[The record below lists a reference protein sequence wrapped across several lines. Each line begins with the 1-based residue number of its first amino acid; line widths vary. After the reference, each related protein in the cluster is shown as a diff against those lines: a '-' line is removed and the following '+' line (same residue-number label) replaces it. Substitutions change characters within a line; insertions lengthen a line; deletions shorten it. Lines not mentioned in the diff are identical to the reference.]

1 MATGLPF
8 HLPLLAMRYILALLI
23 ALVALPGCYHATVM
37 TGRTPGT
44 TVVDKPFAL
53 GFIYG
58 IVPPP
63 TVNVAQECPQ
73 GVAMVETEQSI
84 VNALVSIITAG
95 IVTPMHIK
103 VTCASGSASLE
114 QPAVEVA
121 AGATTADIQT
131 AFADA
136 AELAVEGGEPVLV
149 AFK

>member
-1 MATGLPF
+1 
-8 HLPLLAMRYILALLI
+8 MRFFLALLA

-44 TVVDKPFAL
+44 QVIDRPFAL
-53 GFIYG
+53 GFVYG

-63 TVNVAQECPQ
+63 TVNAMQECPQ
-73 GVAMVETEQSI
+73 GVAMVETEITI
-84 VNALVSIITAG
+84 VNALVQYLTLG

-114 QPAVEVA
+114 QPAIEVA
-121 AGATTADIQT
+121 SGASTAAVQT
-131 AFADA
+131 AFAAAADA
-136 AELAVEGGEPVLV
+136 AVEGGEPVVV